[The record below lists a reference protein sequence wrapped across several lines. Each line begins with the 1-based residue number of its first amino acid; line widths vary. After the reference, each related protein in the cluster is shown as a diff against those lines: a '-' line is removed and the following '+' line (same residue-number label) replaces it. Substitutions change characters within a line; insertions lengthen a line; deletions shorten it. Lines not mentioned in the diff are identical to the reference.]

1 MFNIS
6 TTRKNRFDLINF
18 FQDIIPDNFLNN
30 RMMKLDI
37 KENPDNYQIEVEIP
51 GVNKENI
58 NVSVNEDILTISVN
72 KMEDSISEGQKYLK
86 KERKYGEYKRS
97 FSIPDIDANNISAQY
112 INGILKLTIKKLDK
126 EPSTIKYIDIE

>member
-6 TTRKNRFDLINF
+6 TTRKNRFDLTNF